1 MQLRVPLT
9 DLYAAPGFIDPAGES
24 ALAMS
29 AERVATMYSFLPAGT
44 KFELMEDCL
53 IITCPDP
60 GEKEKDEAAELFE
73 RAAKR
78 AREGDHGKAI
88 QQYEG
93 GLALDVLHTTARRD
107 LAMSRMAKGD
117 MSGTNAEL
125 RRLLLLSPADAW
137 AWVILGN
144 LNFRQN
150 FALAERYFLRAA
162 ALSPAD
168 AYAWNGMGAMY
179 AEKGDYRKAVT
190 AFETALKENP
200 RFANAHL
207 GLAVALADSGEP
219 RRAFEALAGGSRNDN
234 HTSGV
239 TTITHPWS
247 GEACG
252 LT

>member
-1 MQLRVPLT
+1 
-9 DLYAAPGFIDPAGES
+9 
-24 ALAMS
+24 
-29 AERVATMYSFLPAGT
+29 
-44 KFELMEDCL
+44 
-53 IITCPDP
+53 
-60 GEKEKDEAAELFE
+60 
-73 RAAKR
+73 
-78 AREGDHGKAI
+78 
-88 QQYEG
+88 
-93 GLALDVLHTTARRD
+93 
-107 LAMSRMAKGD
+107 
-117 MSGTNAEL
+117 
-125 RRLLLLSPADAW
+125 
-137 AWVILGN
+137 VILGN

-219 RRAFEALAGGSRNDN
+219 RRAFEALERGSRNDN